1 MSMLHLGRRVA
12 VCVLALS
19 TTACAGAGGGLGT
32 LGEILAG
39 AAGAGGQQQGGQQG
53 QGGVVTVEVQG
64 VDQQRQVINVS
75 TQQGQQGS
83 IRYDQR
89 TQVVYQQ
96 QQYPVTALERG
107 DVVDMEIQQV
117 SQNEYYVG
125 RIQVRQSVQE
135 RNGQPAPGTSG
146 QGGMGGTTTGQ
157 AQVFSGQV
165 AQVDHQRNSLVIQI
179 RQGVNATAYVP
190 SNSPRATMDEFHR
203 LRVGDFVRFEG
214 RAVNNQQIEVLRFF

>member
-1 MSMLHLGRRVA
+1 MSMLQLGRRVA
-12 VCVLALS
+12 VCALALS
-19 TTACAGAGGGLGT
+19 TAACAGGGLGP
-32 LGEILAG
+32 LGDILAG

-53 QGGVVTVEVQG
+53 QRGVVTVEVQG
-64 VDQQRQVINVS
+64 VDQQRQVIHVT
-75 TQQGQQGS
+75 TQQGQRGA

-107 DVVDMEIQQV
+107 DVVDMEIQQI
-117 SQNEYYVG
+117 SQSEYYVG
-125 RIQVRQSVQE
+125 RVQVRQSVQE
-135 RNGQPAPGTSG
+135 RTGQPAPGTSG

-165 AQVDHQRNSLVIQI
+165 AQIDHQRNSLVLQI

-190 SNSPRATMDEFHR
+190 SQSPRATMDEFHR

>member
-1 MSMLHLGRRVA
+1 MTMLHLGRRVA

-19 TTACAGAGGGLGT
+19 TAACAGAGGGLGT

-39 AAGAGGQQQGGQQG
+39 AAGTGGQQQGQQG

-64 VDQQRQVINVS
+64 VDQQRQVINVA

-146 QGGMGGTTTGQ
+146 QGGIGGTTTGQ

-190 SNSPRATMDEFHR
+190 SNAARATTDEFHR

-214 RAVNNQQIEVLRFF
+214 RAVNNQQIEVLRFY

>member
-1 MSMLHLGRRVA
+1 MTMLHLGRRVA

-19 TTACAGAGGGLGT
+19 TTACAAGGGLGT

-39 AAGAGGQQQGGQQG
+39 AAGAGGQQQGQQG

-64 VDQQRQVINVS
+64 VDQQRQVINVA
-75 TQQGQQGS
+75 TQQGQRGA

-107 DVVDMEIQQV
+107 DVVDMEIQQI
-117 SQNEYYVG
+117 SQSEYYVG

-135 RNGQPAPGTSG
+135 RNGQPAPGTTSG

-165 AQVDHQRNSLVIQI
+165 AQIDHQRNSLVIQI

-214 RAVNNQQIEVLRFF
+214 RAVNNQQIEVIRFY

>member
-1 MSMLHLGRRVA
+1 MSMLQLGRRVA
-12 VCVLALS
+12 VCALALS
-19 TTACAGAGGGLGT
+19 TAACAGGGLGT
-32 LGEILAG
+32 LGDILAG
-39 AAGAGGQQQGGQQG
+39 AAGGGGQQQRG

-64 VDQQRQVINVS
+64 VDQQRQVIHVT
-75 TQQGQQGS
+75 TQQGQRGA

-135 RNGQPAPGTSG
+135 RTGQASPNTTGQVGGTTSG
-146 QGGMGGTTTGQ
+146 QV
-157 AQVFSGQV
+157 QVFSGQV
-165 AQVDHQRNSLVIQI
+165 AQVDHQRNSLVLEI
-179 RQGVNATAYVP
+179 RQGVRATAYVP
-190 SNSPRATMDEFHR
+190 GNVPRATMDEFHR

-214 RAVNNQQIEVLRFF
+214 RAVNNQQVEVIRFY